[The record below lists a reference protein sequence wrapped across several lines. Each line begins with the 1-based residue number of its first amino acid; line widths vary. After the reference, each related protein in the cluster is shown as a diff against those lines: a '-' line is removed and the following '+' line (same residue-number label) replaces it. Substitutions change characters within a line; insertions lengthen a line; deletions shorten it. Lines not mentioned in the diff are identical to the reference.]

1 MGWNKDTDF
10 KVIFTDDA
18 KEQIQNI
25 LDYLFFELN
34 NAQAAYSVEQDMK
47 DTTQRLSHIADNL
60 KLCDNSKLHA
70 LGYRTIH
77 LKCHR
82 YFMLYKIIDDIV
94 RIDGIYHDLQDYKN
108 ILK

>member
-18 KEQIQNI
+18 KEQMQNI

-60 KLCDNSKLHA
+60 KFCDNSKLHA

-82 YFMLYKIIDDIV
+82 SFML
-94 RIDGIYHDLQDYKN
+94 
-108 ILK
+108 